1 MKTDALIN
9 VLATG
14 AGPAP
19 RAPAARRL
27 LPAALAGLALA
38 TLVAVVLVGLV
49 PTAMFGRAP
58 LWIKFGYTG
67 LLAVAAGWWAA
78 RLSRPAAPTGP
89 AWHAV
94 CAVVGG
100 MALLG
105 ALALLNTPDNSRMAY
120 LLGKSWLFCPC
131 GVFVLSAPALACV
144 LWAMRGLAP
153 TRPRLAGF
161 AAGLLAGAVGA
172 LGYSVACTEESLAFV
187 AAWYSLGILIT
198 SLVGAA
204 LGPRVLRW

>member
-1 MKTDALIN
+1 MKTSALIDAL
-9 VLATG
+9 AAG
-14 AGPAP
+14 AGAAP

-38 TLVAVVLVGLV
+38 ALVAVALVGLV
-49 PTAMFGRAP
+49 PTALLAEAP
-58 LWIKFGYTG
+58 MWVKFGYTG
-67 LLAVAAGWWAA
+67 LLAAAAGWWAA

-100 MALLG
+100 MALL
-105 ALALLNTPDNSRMAY
+105 AVLALVNTPADSRMAY
-120 LLGKSWLFCPC
+120 LLGRSWLFCPC
-131 GVFVLSAPALACV
+131 GVFVLSIPALACV

-153 TRPRLAGF
+153 TRPRRAGF

-172 LGYSVACTEESLAFV
+172 LGYSMACTEQSIAFV
-187 AAWYSLGILIT
+187 AAWYTLGIVIT
-198 SLVGAA
+198 GAAGAA